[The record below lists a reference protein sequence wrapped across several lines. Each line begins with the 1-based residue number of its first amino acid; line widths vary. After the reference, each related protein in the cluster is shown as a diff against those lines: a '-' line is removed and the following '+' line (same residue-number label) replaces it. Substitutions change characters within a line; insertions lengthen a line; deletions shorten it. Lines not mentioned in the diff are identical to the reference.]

1 MSVEVKIIPIN
12 STFRSGKAE
21 ILTNQT
27 TLNVTRTAYDLQ
39 ELSQNNDNFKIS
51 EVYISEYLDPTQER
65 EDMYGNR
72 YKQVA
77 PSILLEWFSKAEE
90 PLCESDR
97 AIMAYLATIT
107 CEYILFFD

>member
-12 STFRSGKAE
+12 STYKAGKAE
-21 ILTNQT
+21 ILLHQT
-27 TLNVTRTAYDLQ
+27 TLNVSRKAYDLQ
-39 ELSQNNDNFKIS
+39 EISKSNPNFKVS
-51 EVYISEYLDPTQER
+51 KVYINEHLDPERTR
-65 EDMYGNR
+65 EDRYGNR

-107 CEYILFFD
+107 CECILFFD